1 MTTDIKIRPA
11 DGTWVVRAGGA
22 VLGESSNALELSEG
36 DLPFVIYFPR
46 NDIAMA
52 LLDRTDHTTECSK
65 KGTANYYSI
74 MSKSRTYDN
83 AVWTYENPVAAAANI
98 KDYLAFT
105 VQDGVAVEQL

>member
-1 MTTDIKIRPA
+1 
-11 DGTWVVRAGGA
+11 
-22 VLGESSNALELSEG
+22 
-36 DLPFVIYFPR
+36 
-46 NDIAMA
+46 
-52 LLDRTDHTTECSK
+52 
-65 KGTANYYSI
+65 